1 MKKLLC
7 GLLCLLMLLGCASAE
22 GYLYSAKGDNGLW
35 GHIDETGTGVF
46 PPKFDDA
53 SIFFA
58 EEDYAWIQQGDK
70 QGFVSRTGE
79 IRLLEDTEDPLVDY
93 FSNVWIV
100 MEYYG
105 AESEIDQR
113 AGFFDP
119 TNGVYSGLQWALVRE
134 WASDSRLIAVA
145 NDDYYDRWGYASRDT
160 GDLVIP
166 YRYGAYDRGANF
178 CEGYAAVYTEDENY
192 VIQECYLL
200 NEAGEETPLPDGMQ
214 FANIYD
220 PCVSEG
226 LIAVEDENG
235 RVGYCNTA
243 CEVVIAPQFAEA
255 EDFSG
260 GYAAVKFSEE
270 EWGIIDHA
278 GNVLMRTNVP
288 YDHYMQNGYYV
299 LPAENDGLTMCHV
312 EQGELFTLQIENL
325 VEFWKP
331 ERNGLC
337 IYKTHTGDNYRCGV
351 VNMQGEIISEAKW
364 WLPQALPMD
373 DHYFSGFLLVQD
385 PDTILYNY
393 INERGE
399 LLTSLPISYALDF
412 NGALAYVVVEQDDGT
427 TQYGYINQQGEWVH
441 SWTE

>member
-1 MKKLLC
+1 
-7 GLLCLLMLLGCASAE
+7 
-22 GYLYSAKGDNGLW
+22 
-35 GHIDETGTGVF
+35 
-46 PPKFDDA
+46 
-53 SIFFA
+53 
-58 EEDYAWIQQGDK
+58 
-70 QGFVSRTGE
+70 
-79 IRLLEDTEDPLVDY
+79 
-93 FSNVWIV
+93 
-100 MEYYG
+100 
-105 AESEIDQR
+105 
-113 AGFFDP
+113 
-119 TNGVYSGLQWALVRE
+119 
-134 WASDSRLIAVA
+134 
-145 NDDYYDRWGYASRDT
+145 
-160 GDLVIP
+160 
-166 YRYGAYDRGANF
+166 
-178 CEGYAAVYTEDENY
+178 
-192 VIQECYLL
+192 
-200 NEAGEETPLPDGMQ
+200 MQ

-226 LIAVEDENG
+226 LIAVANENG

-278 GNVLMRTNVP
+278 GNVLMRTNAP

-399 LLTSLPISYALDF
+399 PLTSLPISYALDF

-427 TQYGYINQQGEWVH
+427 TQYGYINQQGEWVY